1 MKIKNEKQM
10 ILRSVF
16 GALGFAVTGIVLGGI
31 LDSQMIIFDG
41 LYSFISLGLSLLS
54 LWALGKVKK
63 KEKIKLSILG
73 KQKKMN
79 VSTLVVFIKYAVIL
93 IIVVGSLLTAVAAF
107 FEGGRDTSMNYALI
121 YAVISTIA
129 CYGVYVLLRNPSK
142 NKNTPLLRAE
152 AHQWL
157 MDTWASFGVL
167 VGFALGFI
175 MSLIPATTF
184 LVPYM
189 DPFMV
194 VVVSVFFIRTPI
206 KEIQKN
212 YIQLQKG

>member
-1 MKIKNEKQM
+1 MNVKNEKQL
-10 ILRSVF
+10 IVGSVL
-16 GALGFAVTGIVLGGI
+16 GALGFAVTGMILGTI

-41 LYSFISLGLSLLS
+41 LYSFISLGLSMLS
-54 LWALGKVKK
+54 LWALGKVRK
-63 KEKIKLSILG
+63 KEKIRLSLFG
-73 KQKKMN
+73 REKNMN
-79 VSTLVVFIKYAVIL
+79 VDTLVVFIKYTVIL
-93 IIVVGSLLTAVAAF
+93 ILVTGSLLTAVTALF
-107 FEGGRDTSMNYALI
+107 DGGRETSMNYALI

-142 NKNTPLLRAE
+142 KTHTPLLQAE

-157 MDTWASFGVL
+157 MDTWASLGVL

-175 MSLIPATTF
+175 LSLIPATAF

-194 VVVSVFFIRTPI
+194 VVVSVYFIRIPV

-212 YIQLQKG
+212 FSQLQKG